1 MSSSQMGWMDRKHYN
16 PFDLLKGYKFIKIP
30 YKLEVR
36 KRDVLNMKKKPFCI
50 KPPTMIWKISTCLY
64 LIVS

>member
-36 KRDVLNMKKKPFCI
+36 KRDVLNMKKNI
-50 KPPTMIWKISTCLY
+50 LY
-64 LIVS
+64 

>member
-30 YKLEVR
+30 YKLKVREREVL
-36 KRDVLNMKKKPFCI
+36 KMKIKKSELNHQP
-50 KPPTMIWKISTCLY
+50 
-64 LIVS
+64 